1 MDFDH
6 RYYGQLVHGLLRD
19 QAVLCLQFFVR
30 DGAKSVSIGTLAC
43 FNNSRFDFMKWQK
56 PAFIISAIVL
66 VIGLAS
72 GFARKDGVFGVDF
85 AGGDSMLYSF
95 QQKVAVEELR
105 SAVGALEVGDAKI
118 AYKRDYGTQ
127 EETLEVTTAFDQGE
141 KVTLAIKEQFADA
154 GFVLE
159 KTSRVGGI
167 GRERNSK
174 ERDHRSFPGSPGY
187 SVLCGPTIRIFLCH
201 WCGHGGAA

>member
-1 MDFDH
+1 
-6 RYYGQLVHGLLRD
+6 
-19 QAVLCLQFFVR
+19 
-30 DGAKSVSIGTLAC
+30 
-43 FNNSRFDFMKWQK
+43 MKWQK

-118 AYKRDYGTQ
+118 TPQTGLWHPGRDSGSDYG
-127 EETLEVTTAFDQGE
+127 L
-141 KVTLAIKEQFADA
+141 
-154 GFVLE
+154 
-159 KTSRVGGI
+159 
-167 GRERNSK
+167 
-174 ERDHRSFPGSPGY
+174 
-187 SVLCGPTIRIFLCH
+187 
-201 WCGHGGAA
+201 